1 MSLNKVIVIIGAS
14 SGIGANLARYLSN
27 DAKTHLNKLGL
38 VLVARR
44 ENELNQ
50 VADTIKNEYCSTF
63 VIPSD
68 VTKRENVEKILQETK
83 NKFNTISCWINNVGL
98 GVSRSVLDLTDDDV

>member
-27 DAKTHLNKLGL
+27 DAKIHLNKIGL
-38 VLVARR
+38 VLIARR

-50 VADTIKNEYCSTF
+50 IGNHIQNEYCCLDK
-63 VIPSD
+63 V
-68 VTKRENVEKILQETK
+68 NEKQDQLQPLYPIHVWPASSSY
-83 NKFNTISCWINNVGL
+83 ISMSLKYC
-98 GVSRSVLDLTDDDV
+98 SH